1 MKDPDLV
8 ERIAAADP
16 GRAAILRSC
25 PADVLPVSTPFYR
38 RARVVDLDVE
48 TSAGRIHYRYGLEG
62 DRVVALGERPEA
74 VYELNDRESL
84 APGRDSVPAYVRFF
98 FDSVG
103 GRKIRIV
110 EKAEEIPWR
119 RRAPE
124 DQRPAAT
131 KPVVKPVTVEVA
143 AGGDY
148 RAVAN
153 AIWDVMLVEITLE
166 VSSGGRVQ
174 PTSQRLLADRLEIVP
189 A

>member
-1 MKDPDLV
+1 MKDPELV
-8 ERIAAADP
+8 ERIAVAEP
-16 GRAAILRSC
+16 GRAAILRSF
-25 PADVLPVSTPFYR
+25 PVDVLAVATPFFR

-48 TSAGRIHYRYGLEG
+48 TPVGRIRHRYGLEG

-84 APGRDSVPAYVRFF
+84 ALGRDSVPAYVRFF
-98 FDSVG
+98 FNSVG
-103 GRKIRIV
+103 GRKIRVV

-119 RRAPE
+119 QRAPE
-124 DQRPAAT
+124 DQRPAVT
-131 KPVVKPVTVEVA
+131 KPAVNPVTVEITSG
-143 AGGDY
+143 AGY

-153 AIWDVMLVEITLE
+153 AIWDVMLVEIALE

-174 PTSQRLLADRLEIVP
+174 PTSQRLLADRLDIVP